1 MADSAPTLTPM
12 LATPPTNVFA
22 TTNMLVCVLLL
33 LLLCSEP
40 LASCARVGPG
50 GCGAAV
56 PQARGTGTAIAA
68 AQKGTWGNSGS
79 WFGARERMAL
89 AKYYWVKVSLFA
101 VCPPVL

>member
-1 MADSAPTLTPM
+1 M
-12 LATPPTNVFA
+12 
-22 TTNMLVCVLLL
+22 
-33 LLLCSEP
+33 
-40 LASCARVGPG
+40 
-50 GCGAAV
+50 